1 MCVREEFGPLGP
13 NVVHQRKIELAS
25 LGKPSN
31 IHMQLCTVG
40 GIELG
45 MNWLEHRQEP
55 EQLQLRGGLQTTP
68 RMP

>member
-25 LGKPSN
+25 LGELSD
-31 IHMQLCTVG
+31 IHMQLHTVG

-45 MNWLEHRQEP
+45 MN
-55 EQLQLRGGLQTTP
+55 
-68 RMP
+68 